1 MREPADVDFIAVQE
15 ALAGEYS
22 LERELGRGGMGIVY
36 LAREARLARAVAI
49 KVLPPALA
57 ARADLREAFLRES
70 QTVAQ
75 LSHPNIVPVYT
86 AGERRGFV
94 YIVMAYVDG
103 ITLGE
108 RVRTRGPL
116 LPGQAARMLREV
128 AWALAYAHSAGI
140 VHRDVSAE
148 NIVLERGTNRAIVM
162 DFGIATAMMTAAL
175 TEDGRVMG
183 NAHYVSPEQA
193 VGEPLDARSDLYSL
207 GVCGFLAVTGR
218 VPFDGATP
226 EEIVAQHLTIPAPSV
241 ARVSRSVPA
250 RLAAAIDRCLAK
262 DPAQRFRSA
271 EAFAEA
277 IDLAFE
283 AAKEIPMP
291 LGVWISQGEKETGP
305 RAMLV
310 TWGLVAGSLGSVV
323 MHNPWFV
330 PFGVAMTAG
339 ISTIPI
345 LTRLRRVLKQGFTVD
360 DLHDALRE
368 RELVRTEEL
377 RYERQFSSVP
387 LSPALRVILLVSSSS
402 WVAQSWIGQH
412 ASASELSPQFLS
424 VAMVLSAGFAVISTM
439 GLAGQ
444 FALQRL
450 ASPLAEAKIRFWKG
464 PWGARLASL
473 AGVGIKAAGR
483 PALVGRMLTE
493 TALGRATDHLYDAL
507 PKAVRKELA
516 ALPETVRVLE
526 RSATTL
532 RASIDSCDE
541 HLMAFERSGRRDAAV
556 EAELREARD
565 LAAGR
570 LAQTIAALESIRLDL
585 LRLQMGRVGVESVT
599 ASLAAAQR
607 VSTQI
612 AFVAEAQDE
621 VERLLQ
627 PDDRAVIPSEG
638 AVIPSAVEGSAL
650 TSPDREDAETEDDD
664 ADTPIDGVPA
674 TTG

>member
-1 MREPADVDFIAVQE
+1 MRETPDVDFIAVQE

-36 LAREARLARAVAI
+36 LAREARLARPVAI

-57 ARADLREAFLRES
+57 DRADLREAFLRES
-70 QTVAQ
+70 QTVAR
-75 LSHPNIVPVYT
+75 LSHPNIVPVYA
-86 AGERRGFV
+86 AGERGGFV

-103 ITLGE
+103 ISLGE

-148 NIVLERGTNRAIVM
+148 NIVLERGTDRAIVM
-162 DFGIATAMMTAAL
+162 DFGIASAMMTAAL
-175 TEDGRVMG
+175 TADGRVMG
-183 NAHYVSPEQA
+183 NAHYLSPEQA
-193 VGEPLDARSDLYSL
+193 VGEPVDARSDLYSL
-207 GVCGFLAVTGR
+207 GVCGFFAVTGR
-218 VPFDGATP
+218 LPFDGATP
-226 EEIVAQHLTIPAPSV
+226 EEIIAQHLTSPAPSI
-241 ARVSRSVPA
+241 ARVTSAVPP
-250 RLAAAIDRCLAK
+250 RLAAAVDRCLAK
-262 DPAQRFRSA
+262 EPAQRYRSA

-283 AAKEIPMP
+283 HAKEIPMP

-323 MHNPWFV
+323 VHSPWLI
-330 PFGVAMTAG
+330 PLGVLTTAG
-339 ISTIPI
+339 ISCVPI
-345 LTRLRRVLKQGFTVD
+345 VTRLRRVLKQGYTVD
-360 DLHDALRE
+360 DLHVALRE

-402 WVAQSWIGQH
+402 WVAQSWIARH
-412 ASASELSPQFLS
+412 AASASGLSPRFLNF
-424 VAMVLSAGFAVISTM
+424 ALVLSAGFAVISTM

-444 FALQRL
+444 FVLQRL
-450 ASPLAEAKIRFWKG
+450 ASPLAELKIRFWKS
-464 PWGARLASL
+464 PWGERVAAL
-473 AGVGIKAAGR
+473 AGVGITPATR
-483 PALVGRMLTE
+483 PGLVSRMLTE
-493 TALGRATDHLYDAL
+493 VALGRATDHLYQAL

-516 ALPETVRVLE
+516 ALPDTVRRLE
-526 RSATTL
+526 RNATTL
-532 RASIDSCDE
+532 RASIDSFDE
-541 HLMAFERSGRRDAAV
+541 HLAAFERSGRRDAAV

-565 LAAGR
+565 LSADR
-570 LAQTIAALESIRLDL
+570 LGQTIAALESIRLDL
-585 LRLQMGRVGVESVT
+585 LRLQMGRLGVESVT
-599 ASLAAAQR
+599 ASLAAAQH
-607 VSTQI
+607 VGTQI
-612 AFVAEAQDE
+612 AYVAEAQDE

-627 PDDRAVIPSEG
+627 TDPVQIPRLAPLARDDNVPRVTESTPATDHAS
-638 AVIPSAVEGSAL
+638 
-650 TSPDREDAETEDDD
+650 EDDD

>member
-1 MREPADVDFIAVQE
+1 MREGAEVDFIAVQE

-36 LAREARLARAVAI
+36 LAREARLTRLVAI

-70 QTVAQ
+70 QTVAR

-86 AGERRGFV
+86 AGERGGFV

-140 VHRDVSAE
+140 VHRDVTAE
-148 NIVLERGTNRAIVM
+148 NIVLERGTDRAIVM
-162 DFGIATAMMTAAL
+162 DFGIASAMMTAAL

-193 VGEPLDARSDLYSL
+193 VGEPMDARSDLYSL
-207 GVCGFLAVTGR
+207 GVCGFFAIAGR
-218 VPFDGATP
+218 LPFDAATP
-226 EEIVAQHLTIPAPSV
+226 EEIVAQHLTTPAPSV
-241 ARVSRSVPA
+241 ARVTRSVPP
-250 RLAAAIDRCLAK
+250 RLAAAVDKCLAK
-262 DPAQRFRSA
+262 EPVQRHRSA
-271 EAFAEA
+271 ESFAEA

-283 AAKEIPMP
+283 HAKEIPMP

-323 MHNPWFV
+323 VHSPWLV
-330 PFGVAMTAG
+330 PLGVATTAG
-339 ISTIPI
+339 ISCLPI
-345 LTRLRRVLKQGFTVD
+345 LTRLRRVLKQGYTVD
-360 DLHDALRE
+360 DLHVALRE

-402 WVAQSWIGQH
+402 WVAQSWIAQH
-412 ASASELSPQFLS
+412 ATASGLSPRFLN
-424 VAMVLSAGFAVISTM
+424 VALVLSAGFAVISTM

-444 FALQRL
+444 FALQRM
-450 ASPLAEAKIRFWKG
+450 ASPLAELKIRFWKSA
-464 PWGARLASL
+464 WGARLAAL
-473 AGVGIKAAGR
+473 AGVGLTPANH
-483 PALVGRMLTE
+483 PALVSRMLTE
-493 TALGRATDHLYDAL
+493 AALGRATDHLYQAL
-507 PKAVRKELA
+507 PKPIRKELA
-516 ALPETVRVLE
+516 ALPDTVHRLE
-526 RSATTL
+526 RNATSL
-532 RASIDSCDE
+532 RASVDSCDE
-541 HLMAFERSGRRDAAV
+541 HLAAFERSGRRDAAV
-556 EAELREARD
+556 ESELRDARD
-565 LAAGR
+565 LAADR

-607 VSTQI
+607 VGAQI
-612 AFVAEAQDE
+612 AFVVEARDE
-621 VERLLQ
+621 VERLLETDKVQ
-627 PDDRAVIPSEG
+627 IPRLAPLARDDNAEN
-638 AVIPSAVEGSAL
+638 
-650 TSPDREDAETEDDD
+650 DAEDDD

>member
-1 MREPADVDFIAVQE
+1 RRQRHTGSRRARHTQLIGDVPMSRKLQQADADFIALQQ

-22 LERELGRGGMGIVY
+22 LDREIGRGGMGVVY
-36 LAREARLARAVAI
+36 LAREVRLARQVAI

-148 NIVLERGTNRAIVM
+148 NMVLERGTDRAIVM

-183 NAHYVSPEQA
+183 NAHYISPEQA

-207 GVCGFLAVTGR
+207 GVCGFLALTGR
-218 VPFDGATP
+218 LPFDADTP
-226 EEIVAQHLTIPAPSV
+226 EEIVAQHLTAPAPSV
-241 ARVSRSVPA
+241 ARVTRSVPA
-250 RLAAAIDRCLAK
+250 RLAAAVDRCLAK
-262 DPAQRFRSA
+262 EPAQRHRSA

-323 MHNPWFV
+323 VHSPWMV
-330 PFGVAMTAG
+330 PVGVGMTAG
-339 ISTIPI
+339 ISCVPI
-345 LTRLRRVLKQGFTVD
+345 VTRLRRVLKQGFTVD

-402 WVAQSWIGQH
+402 WVAQSWIATH
-412 ASASELSPQFLS
+412 ASASELSPRFLS
-424 VAMVLSAGFAVISTM
+424 VAMVLSAGFAIISTM

-444 FALQRL
+444 FVLQRL

-473 AGVGIKAAGR
+473 AGIGVKASDR

-526 RSATTL
+526 RNATTL

-541 HLMAFERSGRRDAAV
+541 HLMAFERGGRRDAAV

-599 ASLAAAQR
+599 ASLTAAQR

-627 PDDRAVIPSEG
+627 PD
-638 AVIPSAVEGSAL
+638 
-650 TSPDREDAETEDDD
+650 
-664 ADTPIDGVPA
+664 
-674 TTG
+674 

>member
-1 MREPADVDFIAVQE
+1 MRESADVDFIAVQE

-36 LAREARLARAVAI
+36 LAREARLARPVAI

-57 ARADLREAFLRES
+57 ARGDLREAFLRES
-70 QTVAQ
+70 QMVAQ

-148 NIVLERGTNRAIVM
+148 NIVLERGTDRAIVM

-183 NAHYVSPEQA
+183 NAHYISPEQA

-207 GVCGFLAVTGR
+207 GVCGFLALTGR
-218 VPFDGATP
+218 LPFDADTP
-226 EEIVAQHLTIPAPSV
+226 EEIVAQHLTRPAPSV
-241 ARVSRSVPA
+241 ARVTRSVPA

-262 DPAQRFRSA
+262 DPAQRYRSA
-271 EAFAEA
+271 ESFAEA

-283 AAKEIPMP
+283 HAKEIPMP
-291 LGVWISQGEKETGP
+291 LAVWISQGEKETGP

-323 MHNPWFV
+323 VHNPWFV
-330 PFGVAMTAG
+330 PFGVATTAA
-339 ISTIPI
+339 ISGVPI
-345 LTRLRRVLKQGFTVD
+345 ITRLRRVLKQGFTVD

-402 WVAQSWIGQH
+402 WVAQSWVAQH
-412 ASASELSPQFLS
+412 AAASGLSPRFLS
-424 VAMVLSAGFAVISTM
+424 VALVLSAGFAVISTM

-444 FALQRL
+444 FVLQRM
-450 ASPLAEAKIRFWKG
+450 ASPLAEAKIRFWKSA
-464 PWGARLASL
+464 WGERLAKVAGIGL
-473 AGVGIKAAGR
+473 ARANR
-483 PALVGRMLTE
+483 PALVARMLTE

-507 PKAVRKELA
+507 PKAMRKELA
-516 ALPETVRVLE
+516 ALPDTVRRLE
-526 RSATTL
+526 RNATTL

-541 HLMAFERSGRRDAAV
+541 HLAVFERSGRRDADV
-556 EAELREARD
+556 ERELREARD
-565 LAAGR
+565 LAADR

-627 PDDRAVIPSEG
+627 PDEKAVIPSE
-638 AVIPSAVEGSAL
+638 VEGSAL
-650 TSPDREDAETEDDD
+650 AAPARDDEAAEDDD

>member
-1 MREPADVDFIAVQE
+1 MSERADVDFIAVQE

-36 LAREARLARAVAI
+36 LAREARLARPVAI

-57 ARADLREAFLRES
+57 ARAALREAFLRES
-70 QTVAQ
+70 QTVAR
-75 LSHPNIVPVYT
+75 LSHPNIVPVYA
-86 AGERRGFV
+86 AGERRGLV

-128 AWALAYAHSAGI
+128 AWALAYAHGAGI
-140 VHRDVSAE
+140 VHRDVTAE
-148 NIVLERGTNRAIVM
+148 NIVLERGTDRAIVM
-162 DFGIATAMMTAAL
+162 DFGIATAMMTAAM

-193 VGEPLDARSDLYSL
+193 VGEPMDARSDLYSL
-207 GVCGFLAVTGR
+207 GVCGFFAITGR
-218 VPFDGATP
+218 LPFDAATP
-226 EEIVAQHLTIPAPSV
+226 EEIVAQHLTTPAPPI
-241 ARVSRSVPA
+241 ARMTRSVPP
-250 RLAAAIDRCLAK
+250 RLAAAVDRCLEK
-262 DPAQRFRSA
+262 DPAQRYRSA
-271 EAFAEA
+271 ESFAEA

-283 AAKEIPMP
+283 HAKEIPMP

-310 TWGLVAGSLGSVV
+310 TWGLVGGSLASVV
-323 MHNPWFV
+323 MSSPWLV
-330 PFGVAMTAG
+330 PVGVLTTAG
-339 ISTIPI
+339 ISCVPI
-345 LTRLRRVLKQGFTVD
+345 LTRLRRVLKQGYTVD
-360 DLHDALRE
+360 DLHVALRE

-402 WVAQSWIGQH
+402 WVAQTWIATH
-412 ASASELSPQFLS
+412 ATTASGLSPEFMS
-424 VAMVLSAGFAVISTM
+424 VALVLSAGFAVISTM

-444 FALQRL
+444 FVLQRL
-450 ASPLAEAKIRFWKG
+450 ASPLAEAKIRFWKS

-473 AGVGIKAAGR
+473 ASIGVTPANR
-483 PALVGRMLTE
+483 PALVSRMLTE

-516 ALPETVRVLE
+516 ALPDTVRSLE
-526 RSATTL
+526 RNATSL

-541 HLMAFERSGRRDAAV
+541 HLAAFERSGRRDADV
-556 EAELREARD
+556 EAELRDARD
-565 LAAGR
+565 LAADR
-570 LAQTIAALESIRLDL
+570 LAQTIAALERIRLDL
-585 LRLQMGRVGVESVT
+585 LRLQLGSVGVESVT

-607 VSTQI
+607 VGTQI
-612 AFVAEAQDE
+612 AILVEARDE

-627 PDDRAVIPSEG
+627 ADPVRIPRLAPLARDDRG
-638 AVIPSAVEGSAL
+638 
-650 TSPDREDAETEDDD
+650 DDTEDDD